1 MDRYSDEVLS
11 VETKTR
17 TNKNQELY
25 TDVYMNNVC
34 VDIDNLKNVMK
45 EDDYQPT
52 EKLKLVKENKLTDV
66 TYTDKEYNINI
77 LIEEAIKNQK
87 QDNIKRSIDTKLDDM
102 EIDSLIESINE
113 NKESRENQSDDLL
126 ADLMPGSDNTL
137 VIPPLASPILE
148 GGYEEESKTNDVLVN
163 DKTLQEV
170 DKKEET
176 LEEINTLDE
185 DKETKEINDETIN
198 DNQDSTDDEKTD
210 NKEEFTDKVED
221 DKKEIEKDEE
231 VEDEEVENI
240 LGESGHGKIVLIVF
254 LVLIVIFAVI
264 GILLYKHII

>member
-137 VIPPLASPILE
+137 VIPPLSSPILE
-148 GGYEEESKTNDVLVN
+148 GGYD
-163 DKTLQEV
+163 DKVSDNILSVDKEV
-170 DKKEET
+170 DKQKET
-176 LEEINTLDE
+176 LKEINSRDE
-185 DKETKEINDETIN
+185 DIDKDKEINDETIN
-198 DNQDSTDDEKTD
+198 DNQESTDDEKQE
-210 NKEEFTDKVED
+210 NEEEFTDKVED
-221 DKKEIEKDEE
+221 DDKKYLEE
-231 VEDEEVENI
+231 VEDEEEENI

>member
-126 ADLMPGSDNTL
+126 ADLMPRSDNTL

-148 GGYEEESKTNDVLVN
+148 GGYD
-163 DKTLQEV
+163 DKVSDNTLSTDKEV
-170 DKKEET
+170 DKQKET
-176 LEEINTLDE
+176 LEEINSQDE
-185 DKETKEINDETIN
+185 EKDKDKEINDETIN
-198 DNQDSTDDEKTD
+198 DNQTSTNYEKQE
-210 NKEEFTDKVED
+210 NEEEFTDKVED

-254 LVLIVIFAVI
+254 LVLIVIFVVI

>member
-66 TYTDKEYNINI
+66 TYTDKEYNI
-77 LIEEAIKNQK
+77 KNQK

-113 NKESRENQSDDLL
+113 NKESKENQSDDLL
-126 ADLMPGSDNTL
+126 AELMPGNDNTL
-137 VIPPLASPILE
+137 VIPPLSSPILE

-163 DKTLQEV
+163 NKTLQEV

-198 DNQDSTDDEKTD
+198 DNQDSTDDEKKE
-210 NKEEFTDKVED
+210 NEEEFTDKIDD
-221 DKKEIEKDEE
+221 DKKEIEEDE
-231 VEDEEVENI
+231 EDEEVENI
-240 LGESGHGKIVLIVF
+240 LGESGHGKIVLTIF
-254 LVLIVIFAVI
+254 LVLIIIFVVI

>member
-113 NKESRENQSDDLL
+113 NKESKENQSDDLL
-126 ADLMPGSDNTL
+126 ADLMPGNDNTL
-137 VIPPLASPILE
+137 VIPPLSSPILE

-163 DKTLQEV
+163 NKTLQEV

-176 LEEINTLDE
+176 LEEINTLVE

-198 DNQDSTDDEKTD
+198 DNQASTDDEKQE
-210 NKEEFTDKVED
+210 NEEEFTDKIDD
-221 DKKEIEKDEE
+221 DKKEIEEDE
-231 VEDEEVENI
+231 EDEEVENI
-240 LGESGHGKIVLIVF
+240 LGESGHGKVVLTVF
-254 LVLIVIFAVI
+254 LVLIIIFVVI

>member
-148 GGYEEESKTNDVLVN
+148 GGYD
-163 DKTLQEV
+163 DKVSDNTLSV
-170 DKKEET
+170 DKEVGKQKET

>member
-1 MDRYSDEVLS
+1 MDRYSDEVLN

-113 NKESRENQSDDLL
+113 NKESKENQSDNLL

-137 VIPPLASPILE
+137 VIPPLSSPILE
-148 GGYEEESKTNDVLVN
+148 GGYEEESKTNDLLVN

-176 LEEINTLDE
+176 LEKINTLDE
-185 DKETKEINDETIN
+185 DKETKEINDDTIN
-198 DNQDSTDDEKTD
+198 DNQESTDVEKLK
-210 NKEEFTDKVED
+210 NEEEFTDKVED
-221 DKKEIEKDEE
+221 DDKKEIE
-231 VEDEEVENI
+231 EDEEDEEKENI
-240 LGESGHGKIVLIVF
+240 LDESGHGKVVLTIF
-254 LVLIVIFAVI
+254 LVLIIIFVVI
-264 GILLYKHII
+264 GVLLYKHII

>member
-17 TNKNQELY
+17 INKNQELY

-148 GGYEEESKTNDVLVN
+148 GGYD
-163 DKTLQEV
+163 DKVSDNTLSVDKEV
-170 DKKEET
+170 DKQKET
-176 LEEINTLDE
+176 LEEINSQDE
-185 DKETKEINDETIN
+185 EKDKDKEINDETIN
-198 DNQDSTDDEKTD
+198 DNQDSTDDEKQE
-210 NKEEFTDKVED
+210 NEEEFTDKVD
-221 DKKEIEKDEE
+221 ISDKKDLE
-231 VEDEEVENI
+231 EDEELEENI